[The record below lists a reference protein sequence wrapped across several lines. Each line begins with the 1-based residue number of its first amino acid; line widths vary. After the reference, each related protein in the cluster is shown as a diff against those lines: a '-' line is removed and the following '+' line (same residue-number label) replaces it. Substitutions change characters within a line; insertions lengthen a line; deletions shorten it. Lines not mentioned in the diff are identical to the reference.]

1 MAADPQQEAVG
12 IFESALDVPAEARVS
27 WLSDRCGDNS
37 ELFNRVM
44 ALLELHLE
52 AGDLFPL
59 QETDA
64 WKQES
69 DADPGRVTKALA
81 PGARLGDFEIE
92 SRIGSGGMGV
102 VYRARQLSLNRTVAL
117 KVLPQHLRA
126 TPSIQKRFHAEVSA
140 AAKLQHPNIVSV
152 LTTGVE
158 SGIQYYAMDFI
169 DGLTLGEVIRDLL
182 RNPVAE
188 LADCPSTSPRSEQV
202 TAGTETGN
210 AFQSR
215 LTKLDAAVSD
225 GDQEIKKLS
234 SWKKNLE
241 VQTGYFDW
249 VAHVIADVAD
259 GLNEAHLQNLVHR
272 DVKPSNLLLGCDG
285 TVRVSDFGLA
295 RDLSQP
301 GLTQSG
307 EVLGTPYYMAPEQIK
322 ASSRVDHRA
331 DVYGLGATLYEL
343 LTLQPPFPGDSRD
356 EVLVKIV
363 QEQVVSP
370 RRINARIPRDLE
382 TIILKALAK
391 SPSDR
396 YSSAQQLA
404 ADLRCF
410 QAREPISARRP
421 SWIER
426 TFRWVEKHRAL
437 AASLLALPICI
448 AIVSTLFAIRNHGLV
463 LQLQAQKELTIEN
476 LFEAKLEQSRAIR
489 SSLRPLR
496 RTEALWAIDAA
507 RSLLP
512 ELQLNDSDRQL
523 RELELRNEAIAAFAL
538 PELSPG
544 RTWTTEE
551 PWTVEVAF
559 SPSYEWIAQPAR
571 DGKIRVFSAS
581 DEQEMFLT
589 GMTLPARQ
597 MKFSPDGRY
606 LASKHYDR
614 RSQTEAII
622 CVWDLTQPPNS
633 DVDRRILELADRH
646 IFLADFDFAHT
657 RSEFACVMP
666 GKGVEIYDLDDD
678 ASLVQS
684 LPWIDLSA
692 SLLSFAS
699 DDRLAVCAFRGN
711 ELRVYKPGEDRK
723 RSEALKVDSDVSAL
737 QWDLYSGRLGAG
749 TSAGEIIVWPTDLDS
764 SPTII
769 QAQQRELS
777 AVHFQPA
784 GNLIASQSLS
794 ENIRI
799 TNLSNRLSQPVASDA
814 ERLHLST
821 AGFSQDG
828 KKLGFIR
835 LGEFGYWQ
843 AADSPLLVLGSETQ
857 PKPISQ
863 VQFFPRYDG
872 DILARSVLNG
882 IEIWDLSRRER
893 LQKLSVQ
900 RHLVFEFSPQGDSLF
915 TASFKDG
922 LSRFRIALSKFD
934 GRYRCE
940 IGPRESLVE
949 GFCTRLALD
958 STGERIAVIR
968 QQPES
973 SYELQILSTESDEVI
988 TQVDNVPR
996 LLGMEFSSDGSKIY
1010 GSHIRPPA
1018 VSNWDVETG
1027 EHLEKKEMTE
1037 GFLSSMSSQ
1046 SNVLVSRS
1054 DSEARFV
1061 DLETWEELLRLP
1073 MPKAG
1078 NKRSGASSSRNLAV
1092 VNLDDFI
1099 SVLVNPS
1106 TGQELAHLEASPQDS
1121 IRFYDFSPGNRRLA
1135 VAANRNLQVWDLD
1148 KLQEMLTEL
1157 ELSWPVNQ

>member
-1 MAADPQQEAVG
+1 MATDPQQEAVG
-12 IFESALDVPAEARVS
+12 IFESALDVPAESRAS
-27 WLSDRCGDNS
+27 WLRDKCGDNS
-37 ELFNRVM
+37 ELFNQVI
-44 ALLELHLE
+44 ALLELHRE
-52 AGDLFPL
+52 AGGLFPL

-64 WKQES
+64 WKHES
-69 DADPGRVTKALA
+69 GDDGVRESMALT

-92 SRIGSGGMGV
+92 SRVGSGGMGV
-102 VYRARQLSLNRTVAL
+102 VYRARQLALNRTVAL

-126 TPSIQKRFHAEVSA
+126 SPSIQKRFQAEVAA

-169 DGLTLGEVIRDLL
+169 DGQTLGEVIRDLL

-188 LADCPSTSPRSEQV
+188 LADCPRTLPESRQGSAE
-202 TAGTETGN
+202 AGTGKTVEAGVTELDKEN
-210 AFQSR
+210 LRENQPIERQS
-215 LTKLDAAVSD
+215 
-225 GDQEIKKLS
+225 G
-234 SWKKNLE
+234 WKQNLE
-241 VQTGYFDW
+241 AQTGYFDW
-249 VAHVIADVAD
+249 VAQVIAEVAD
-259 GLNEAHLQNLVHR
+259 ALNEAHIQNLVHR
-272 DVKPSNLLLGCDG
+272 DVKPSNLLLGRDG
-285 TVRVSDFGLA
+285 IVLISDFGLA

-301 GLTQSG
+301 GMTQSG

-343 LTLQPPFPGDSRD
+343 LTLQPPFLGDSRD

-370 RRINARIPRDLE
+370 RRINARIPRDFE

-421 SWIER
+421 GWIER
-426 TFRWVEKHRAL
+426 TFRWVERHRAL

-463 LQLQAQKELTIEN
+463 VQLQAQKVLTNEN

-489 SSLRPLR
+489 NSIRPLR

-512 ELQLNDSDRQL
+512 ELQLNGPDRQL
-523 RELELRNEAIAAFAL
+523 QELQLRNEAVAVLAL
-538 PELSPG
+538 PELAVG
-544 RTWTTEE
+544 RTWTAKE
-551 PWTVEVAF
+551 PWAVEVAF
-559 SPSYEWIAQPAR
+559 SPDFQWIAQPAR
-571 DGKIRVFSAS
+571 DGRIRVFSAS
-581 DEQEMFLT
+581 GDQEVMLT
-589 GMTLPARQ
+589 GMKLPAKQ

-606 LASKHYDR
+606 LASKHYNR
-614 RSQTEAII
+614 SSQTEAIV
-622 CVWDLTQPPNS
+622 CVWDLRQVPS
-633 DVDRRILELADRH
+633 SEIDRRILKLADRH
-646 IFLADFDFAHT
+646 IYLADFDFAHT
-657 RSEFACVMP
+657 RPEFACVMP
-666 GKGVEIYDLDDD
+666 GKGIDIYDLED
-678 ASLVQS
+678 ASLIQS
-684 LPWIDLSA
+684 LRWPDLSA

-699 DDRLAVCAFRGN
+699 DDRLAVSSFRGK
-711 ELRVYKPGEDRK
+711 ELRVHDPGEK
-723 RSEALKVDSDVSAL
+723 RTLSKTLRIESNISAL

-749 TSAGEIIVWPTDLDS
+749 TSTGEIVVWPANLDS

-769 QAQQRELS
+769 QAQQRELAS
-777 AVHFQPA
+777 VHFQPA
-784 GNLIASQSLS
+784 GSLIASQSVS
-794 ENIRI
+794 ENVRV
-799 TNLSNRLSQPVASDA
+799 TNLSNRTTQPVATDA
-814 ERLHLST
+814 ERVHLST

-828 KKLGFIR
+828 QKLGFIR

-843 AADSPLLVLGSETQ
+843 AADSPLVVLGTETQ
-857 PKPISQ
+857 PKPVTQ
-863 VQFFPRYDG
+863 VQFFPNHSG
-872 DILARSVLNG
+872 EILARSLLDG

-900 RHLVFEFSPQGDSLF
+900 RHLVFEFSPEGDSLY

-922 LSRFRIALSKFD
+922 LSRFPVRLSKID

-940 IGPRESLVE
+940 IGPREPLVE
-949 GFCTRLALD
+949 GFCTRLAIEAA
-958 STGERIAVIR
+958 GRRVAVIR
-968 QQPES
+968 QRPGS
-973 SYELQILSTESDEVI
+973 SYELQILSTESGEVI

-996 LLGMEFSSDGSKIY
+996 LLCMEFSSDGSKIH

-1018 VSNWDVETG
+1018 ISTWDIETG
-1027 EHLEKKEMTE
+1027 ERTEKKEMAE

-1046 SNVLVSRS
+1046 SNVLACRS
-1054 DSEARFV
+1054 DYEARFV
-1061 DLETWEELLRLP
+1061 DLGTWEEMLRLP
-1073 MPKAG
+1073 MPKGG
-1078 NKRSGASSSRNLAV
+1078 NKRSGASVSRGLAV

-1121 IRFYDFSPGNRRLA
+1121 IRFYDFSPDNRRLA
-1135 VAANRNLQVWDLD
+1135 VAANRNLQVWDLH

-1157 ELSWPVNQ
+1157 GLNWTDKQ